1 MTPADVTAIV
11 GVLALLCALA
21 ALAVNAANRRDS
33 VTNSQMQPFK
43 QDVER
48 ALVSSAGA
56 AAHAARN
63 SEELK
68 NLEIRL
74 LRDLHDHQE
83 KMVGLMDKM
92 LEDRLDPLTKHVLKT
107 EAFMV
112 EAFRSGVFS
121 NRRAGD

>member
-1 MTPADVTAIV
+1 MSETDFCVF
-11 GVLALLCALA
+11 ALPPSIGMG
-21 ALAVNAANRRDS
+21 S
-33 VTNSQMQPFK
+33 VS
-43 QDVER
+43 
-48 ALVSSAGA
+48 AAGA

-63 SEELK
+63 SEDLNK
-68 NLEIRL
+68 LEIRL

-112 EAFRSGVFS
+112 EAFRSGVF
-121 NRRAGD
+121 NKRRADD